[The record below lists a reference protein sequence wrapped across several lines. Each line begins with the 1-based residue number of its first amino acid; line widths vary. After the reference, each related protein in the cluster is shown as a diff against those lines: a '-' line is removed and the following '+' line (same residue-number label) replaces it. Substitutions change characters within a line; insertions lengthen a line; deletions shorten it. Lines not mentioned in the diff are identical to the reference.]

1 MSDPPTIR
9 PYTSYNLFFQLER
22 EYILQTLL
30 GFQPTIASKD
40 IFDPAD
46 TTYPAEGPPLPSRY
60 ENLILPYDWHIPG
73 KTRRHKRSHR
83 KSHGKIHFHEVSTQI
98 SKAWSIADDEIRTFC
113 ACLSD
118 IESGK
123 YEKDKRKT
131 TDKEEVT
138 RKRDKGKT
146 TVTKLIETET
156 NDDDYNDLSHL
167 FDWTVNFPN
176 FSQDELAIDS
186 SFLDDNIVSSP
197 KICRIVSPESVRVE
211 HEDLYRASNHR
222 ESFTEVDMEDDEIID
237 IWKTT
242 IDEENISFQSFHW
255 LSDVCG
261 NSKSYCNHLYL
272 KEDAM
277 QDDARNSFVDVDYE
291 RFEEIEKRLSTTQR
305 LLSKL
310 KRKAFAA
317 CQA

>member
-1 MSDPPTIR
+1 MSNPPTTR

-46 TTYPAEGPPLPSRY
+46 TIYPAEGPPLPSRY

-242 IDEENISFQSFHW
+242 SI
-255 LSDVCG
+255 
-261 NSKSYCNHLYL
+261 
-272 KEDAM
+272 ED
-277 QDDARNSFVDVDYE
+277 DIPST
-291 RFEEIEKRLSTTQR
+291 LSTYCQMCVEIVNPTAIITTQKKMK
-305 LLSKL
+305 SKRWYNEVL
-310 KRKAFAA
+310 RWCRERILNQTKVAEQDQQKAFTA